1 MQDAGRTKRSARGK
15 ETVRERHFRD
25 LLEALPAAVYA
36 TDAAGRITFY
46 NPAAAE
52 IAGRRPELGKD
63 EWCVTW
69 RLYWPDGTPMPHDA
83 CPMAIALKENR
94 AVRGMEILAE
104 RPDGSRIPVMPYPTP
119 LRDAS
124 GALIG
129 AVNVLID
136 MTDLKRAEQDI
147 QRLAGNLEE
156 RVAQRTR
163 QLEASV
169 QELKESERRFRLLVQ
184 SVTDYAIFMLDTD
197 GIVTNWNAG
206 AQRIKGYA
214 AEDII
219 GHHFS
224 RFYRAADQRAGVPQ
238 RGIETARA
246 TGRYEAEGWRVRKDG
261 SEFWANVI
269 IDAIHDE
276 SGILIGFAKITR
288 DLTERRAIEDQLRH
302 AHKMEAIG
310 QLTGGIAQDF
320 NNLLAAVMGNLEL
333 IEGEALTDEA
343 RRRAGVAIRAVQ
355 KASEL
360 TNDLLA
366 FARKQRLEL
375 KPTDINA
382 LVTGM
387 GEMLLRTLGGLFR
400 IEVALGEG
408 LWAAQADANQIES
421 AILNL
426 AINARDAMPNGG
438 TLTLIT
444 ANLRVGQLNRVAD
457 LEPGDY
463 VLVEVTDTGTGM
475 SEEVK
480 TRAFDPFFT
489 TKDVGKG
496 SGLGLSQVYGMVRQS
511 GGTVAID
518 SALGRGTTVRLY
530 LPRARAAA
538 EASPGEKSKSPA
550 MWRARG
556 ERALVVDND
565 DGVREVITCA
575 LELFGYETATAESG
589 GAALHLLERAR
600 FDIVVMDFAM
610 PVMNGLEA
618 SQIIRSHWPELP
630 ILFITGHAAAVDL
643 DDESGQNAVLRKP
656 FLSAELAR
664 KVRSLLDRTIARR
677 ASNVVELRPE
687 AVSR

>member
-1 MQDAGRTKRSARGK
+1 MGGMRMREEVGRMG
-15 ETVRERHFRD
+15 
-25 LLEALPAAVYA
+25 
-36 TDAAGRITFY
+36 
-46 NPAAAE
+46 
-52 IAGRRPELGKD
+52 
-63 EWCVTW
+63 
-69 RLYWPDGTPMPHDA
+69 
-83 CPMAIALKENR
+83 IALKENR

-136 MTDLKRAEQDI
+136 MTDVKRAEQDI

-261 SEFWANVI
+261 SAFWANVI

-302 AHKMEAIG
+302 AQKMEAIG
-310 QLTGGIAQDF
+310 QLTGGIAHDF

-375 KPTDINA
+375 RPTDINA
-382 LVTGM
+382 LVSGM
-387 GEMLLRTLGGLFR
+387 GEMLLRTLGGLFPM
-400 IEVALGEG
+400 EVALRDGFG
-408 LWAAQADANQIES
+408 AAQADANQIES
-421 AILNL
+421 AILNP
-426 AINARDAMPNGG
+426 AINARACRPDAG
-438 TLTLIT
+438 TLPRTT
-444 ANLRVGQLNRVAD
+444 ANIPVGHLNRVAD
-457 LEPGDY
+457 LAPRDY
-463 VLVEVTDTGTGM
+463 VL
-475 SEEVK
+475 
-480 TRAFDPFFT
+480 R
-489 TKDVGKG
+489 
-496 SGLGLSQVYGMVRQS
+496 
-511 GGTVAID
+511 
-518 SALGRGTTVRLY
+518 
-530 LPRARAAA
+530 
-538 EASPGEKSKSPA
+538 
-550 MWRARG
+550 
-556 ERALVVDND
+556 
-565 DGVREVITCA
+565 
-575 LELFGYETATAESG
+575 
-589 GAALHLLERAR
+589 
-600 FDIVVMDFAM
+600 
-610 PVMNGLEA
+610 
-618 SQIIRSHWPELP
+618 
-630 ILFITGHAAAVDL
+630 
-643 DDESGQNAVLRKP
+643 
-656 FLSAELAR
+656 
-664 KVRSLLDRTIARR
+664 
-677 ASNVVELRPE
+677 
-687 AVSR
+687 